1 MRRIINIMLMTV
13 ALMTIIGLIYA
24 ISAEDKSIKT
34 SEKNISEMLPKATTA
49 NIDLS
54 QDDMPKLIEI
64 IRIWKLIDSVELEK
78 IGEGK
83 LVLFLA
89 KYKQLDRI
97 KFQYHKD
104 RIDNIEKLK
113 KLLDA
118 NASNEQI
125 KLALND
131 LRKMDETFEQNEKQ
145 ISDELNSILTPKQQ
159 AEFIVFQDTNWRE
172 MRQMVRS
179 LKELSTLKE
188 QRSVQPDLLG
198 KK

>member
-1 MRRIINIMLMTV
+1 MTV

>member
-1 MRRIINIMLMTV
+1 MRRIINVILMTV
-13 ALMTIIGLIYA
+13 SFMMVIGLIFA

-34 SEKNISEMLPKATTA
+34 TERTLPETLPKTA
-49 NIDLS
+49 ITNVDLS

-64 IRIWKLIDSVELEK
+64 IRVWKLIDSVELEK

-89 KYKQLDRI
+89 KYKQLDKI

-131 LRKMDETFEQNEKQ
+131 LRKIDETFEQNEKQ

-188 QRSVQPDLLG
+188 QRPAQPDLLG